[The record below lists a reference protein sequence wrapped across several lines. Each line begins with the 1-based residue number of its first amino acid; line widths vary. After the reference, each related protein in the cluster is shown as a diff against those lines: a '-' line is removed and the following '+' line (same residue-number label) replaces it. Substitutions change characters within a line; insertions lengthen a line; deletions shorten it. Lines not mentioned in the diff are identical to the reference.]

1 MRNIICKGVYMLK
14 KDSSTDYTEV
24 SVSEIRQQLN
34 YAQVICEDLFNGF
47 AAESTV
53 CCRKNDRNAV
63 ATKLSMLLDFIFE
76 AKSWCTLLE
85 MNRGFAEKLNNKEEK
100 I

>member
-1 MRNIICKGVYMLK
+1 MKSNT
-14 KDSSTDYTEV
+14 STDYTEV

-34 YAQVICEDLFNGF
+34 YAQVICEDLFNCF
-47 AAESTV
+47 ASENTV
-53 CCRKNDRNAV
+53 CCCKRNKNAV

-85 MNRGFAEKLNNKEEK
+85 MNRGFAEKIKNKEETK
-100 I
+100 

>member
-1 MRNIICKGVYMLK
+1 MSK
-14 KDSSTDYTEV
+14 KTSTDYTEV

-34 YAQVICEDLFNGF
+34 YAQVICEDLFNSF
-47 AAESTV
+47 ASGVPA
-53 CCRKNDRNAV
+53 CCRKQNRGDT

-85 MNRGFAEKLNNKEEK
+85 MNRGFAEKLNGSVKLK
-100 I
+100 